1 MWKKIEEVDGRYE
14 VNELGEIRNSN
25 TLNILTPSIDRYG
38 YQQIG
43 LRKEGHR
50 KKFWFKIHRLVA
62 LYFLDS
68 RPNNWET
75 LQIDHIDHNKLN
87 NSVSNIRFVTC
98 LENCASRELKAWNSN
113 KTTGE
118 LYITKYRNGYMLRIN
133 RHDFK
138 KQQWFS
144 NLNDAIS
151 ERNTCIELI
160 SV

>member
-62 LYFLDS
+62 LYS
-68 RPNNWET
+68 ST
-75 LQIDHIDHNKLN
+75 LL
-87 NSVSNIRFVTC
+87 
-98 LENCASRELKAWNSN
+98 
-113 KTTGE
+113 
-118 LYITKYRNGYMLRIN
+118 
-133 RHDFK
+133 
-138 KQQWFS
+138 
-144 NLNDAIS
+144 
-151 ERNTCIELI
+151 
-160 SV
+160 